1 MRIAGFVQQ
10 YSTFFSVL
18 DSDKNGYLDF
28 KEFQQAIDLVGA
40 RLPDDRL
47 RWSFKLYD
55 EDNSGSIAL
64 DEMEKVCN
72 CIKLNKTKTIVQV
85 MDCIYNM
92 FEGMG
97 QRPSGDPKERAGRIF
112 RKIDINGDG
121 DLTENE
127 FIKGCSDDKEMMEL
141 LNKLFASLTGE
152 K

>member
-1 MRIAGFVQQ
+1 M
-10 YSTFFSVL
+10 L

-72 CIKLNKTKTIVQV
+72 CTQITKTETTVQV

-152 K
+152 R

>member
-1 MRIAGFVQQ
+1 MRIACFVQQ
-10 YSTFFSVL
+10 NCTFYSVL

-72 CIKLNKTKTIVQV
+72 CIKLTKIETYVQV

-152 K
+152 R